1 MDEGTYIRRRMTIS
15 VPIVTITRESGY
27 MDAAG
32 REVLGV
38 LGRGDDENKGCAG
51 FCPSSS
57 TNILLC
63 QKTEFAHG
71 EYTGPWIGRPDWSQ
85 HFGVIIAAPR
95 APLAV
100 QR

>member
-1 MDEGTYIRRRMTIS
+1 
-15 VPIVTITRESGY
+15 

-38 LGRGDDENKGCAG
+38 LGRGDEESKGCAG

-63 QKTEFAHG
+63 QNTEFAEG
-71 EYTGPWIGRPDWSQ
+71 TRMGSIQGLGLDARTGRSISE
-85 HFGVIIAAPR
+85 
-95 APLAV
+95 
-100 QR
+100 